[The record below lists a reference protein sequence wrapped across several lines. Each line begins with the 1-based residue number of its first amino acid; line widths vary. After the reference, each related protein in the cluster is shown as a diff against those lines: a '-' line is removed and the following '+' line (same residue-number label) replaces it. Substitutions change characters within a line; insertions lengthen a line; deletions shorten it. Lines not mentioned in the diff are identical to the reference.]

1 MIEHLVLSGAGTNG
15 LIQLGLL
22 NYLQE
27 TNYFKL
33 SDIKT
38 IYGTSAG
45 AIISI
50 LLLIGVSI
58 TELKE
63 YFINRPWDKFFD
75 IDLDFQQKG
84 IFQISYLYEMVKP
97 FMLAYDIPQ
106 TFTLLDL
113 YNKTNIELHIFT
125 TKLNHMML
133 IDLNHVTFPSLTL
146 TEAINMT
153 ASLPLIFPPVKYD
166 NEYYIDGGILQK
178 CPLQSIQKTSY
189 SNDSILIID
198 IGQQRYMYSEESSV
212 LDFIHLVMSNA
223 FQIIS
228 TDRYNK
234 TCITNYPHY
243 YYIIAEC
250 ILSTNV
256 WDKFIN
262 DIEYRKQLYET
273 GYNYKKIEIEIESIK
288 E

>member
-45 AIISI
+45 AIIAI

-58 TELKE
+58 SELKD

-75 IDLDFQQKG
+75 IELDFQQKG

-97 FMLAYDIPQ
+97 FMLAYDIPD

-113 YNKTNIELHIFT
+113 YQKTNIELHIFT
-125 TKLNHMML
+125 TQLNTMML
-133 IDLNHVTFPSLTL
+133 IDLNHITFPSLTL
-146 TEAINMT
+146 TQAINMT

-198 IGQQRYMYSEESSV
+198 IGQQRYMYSDDSSL
-212 LDFIHLVMSNA
+212 LDVIHLIMSST

-228 TDRYNK
+228 TDKYNK
-234 TCITNYPHY
+234 TCIHEYPHY
-243 YYIIAEC
+243 YYIIAEG

-273 GYNYKKIEIEIESIK
+273 GYNYKKIEIKKEISK